1 MLSGIVR
8 SKSSEKSNV
17 NASISGRIVALDAL
31 RGFAALY
38 IFVYHLMLVP
48 KPHLVLPD
56 WLYSMVKYGWSGV
69 TLFFILSGFT
79 LYHSMS
85 IPNVNHNTLI
95 FYIRRLSRIVP
106 LYYVWLTIMIVHEW
120 GWFGFLNHKLELF
133 LYLSFS
139 YNLIPAYQTGLVWAS
154 WFLGVQMLFY
164 LIFPFLFSIVNTT
177 RRALIFLGIS
187 MIAANAY
194 ASFISHFFAE
204 HPEKAMI
211 IYFGFFYQ
219 LPVFALG
226 ILAYFV
232 FKRLSTCSQSSRLWG
247 PVFLGSAIIGWLL
260 IVFFDIIGL
269 SSLYKIMVVA
279 FTYGFSMLGLILFPT
294 SFLVNKFSKFFG
306 KISYSLYLNHPGV
319 ILLFCPIYR
328 LVYSLDYAPWNSFGI
343 CMVAT
348 LLVVTAMSYLTNRLV
363 EEPGNYLGSLLVG
376 WFQRRKVEGI
386 S

>member
-1 MLSGIVR
+1 MLLGIAK
-8 SKSSEKSNV
+8 SKSTKKSNV
-17 NASISGRIVALDAL
+17 NKAFSGRIVALDAL

-79 LYHSMS
+79 LYHSMRL
-85 IPNVNHNTLI
+85 PNADNNTLI
-95 FYIRRLSRIVP
+95 FYMRRLFRIIP
-106 LYYVWLTIMIVHEW
+106 LYYVWLVLMIVHQW
-120 GWFGFLNHKLELF
+120 GLFGFVNHKMELF
-133 LYLSFS
+133 LYMSFG
-139 YNLIPAYQTGLVWAS
+139 YNLFPAYQAGLVWAS

-164 LIFPFLFSIVNTT
+164 LIFPIIFSIVNTT
-177 RRALIFLGIS
+177 KRALIFLSIS
-187 MIAANAY
+187 MITANTYSA
-194 ASFISHFFAE
+194 FISHFFAE
-204 HPEKAMI
+204 HSEKAMI

-226 ILAYFV
+226 VLAYFV
-232 FKRLSTCSQSSRLWG
+232 FEKLSSCRRSSRLWG
-247 PVFLGSAIIGWLL
+247 SVFLVIATIGWLL
-260 IVFFDIIGL
+260 IVFFDSAGL
-269 SSLYKIMVVA
+269 SSIYRLMVLA
-279 FTYGFSMLGLILFPT
+279 FIYGLLMLGLILFPT
-294 SFLVNKFSKFFG
+294 SLLVNKFSKFFG

-319 ILLFCPIYR
+319 ILLLCPIYR
-328 LVYSLDYAPWNSFGI
+328 FVYSLDYATWNSFGI

-348 LLVVTAMSYLTNRLV
+348 LLTVTAMSYLTNRLV